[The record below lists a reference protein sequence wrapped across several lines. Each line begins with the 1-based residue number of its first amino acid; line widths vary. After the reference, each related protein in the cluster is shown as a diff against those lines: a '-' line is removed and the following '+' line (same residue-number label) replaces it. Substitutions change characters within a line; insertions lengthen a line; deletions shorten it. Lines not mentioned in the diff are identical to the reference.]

1 MKQLFLKKILFLF
14 SSIIILI
21 GCSQVQNN
29 QNNVELGTKLA
40 CNIFDDLQV
49 GVMKDKIPV
58 KEIKI
63 MIKKLEAASM
73 RSSDKVLE
81 SSKRF
86 VLAAEE
92 AATNY
97 YVYPTFLP
105 LAYDDTYEHMAIH
118 VESYLAL
125 QELTKACEDEGVNIT
140 KTYIEESGEEIIK
153 LDYYVPEKAR
163 VKNIDQVDKAIGDY
177 LKNHSWGDFG
187 AKCDE
192 WLKMDYEISKDKT
205 FIDNE
210 KNKWIAQYYL
220 KDGKFLGPNPLI
232 YYLDIF
238 TEDVNGHQ
246 NNKVGSHIAEGC
258 DQW

>member
-1 MKQLFLKKILFLF
+1 MKQLFLKKILFLL

-58 KEIKI
+58 KEMKI

-97 YVYPTFLP
+97 YVYPTFL
-105 LAYDDTYEHMAIH
+105 
-118 VESYLAL
+118 V
-125 QELTKACEDEGVNIT
+125 
-140 KTYIEESGEEIIK
+140 
-153 LDYYVPEKAR
+153 
-163 VKNIDQVDKAIGDY
+163 
-177 LKNHSWGDFG
+177 
-187 AKCDE
+187 
-192 WLKMDYEISKDKT
+192 
-205 FIDNE
+205 
-210 KNKWIAQYYL
+210 
-220 KDGKFLGPNPLI
+220 I
-232 YYLDIF
+232 Y
-238 TEDVNGHQ
+238 
-246 NNKVGSHIAEGC
+246 S
-258 DQW
+258 